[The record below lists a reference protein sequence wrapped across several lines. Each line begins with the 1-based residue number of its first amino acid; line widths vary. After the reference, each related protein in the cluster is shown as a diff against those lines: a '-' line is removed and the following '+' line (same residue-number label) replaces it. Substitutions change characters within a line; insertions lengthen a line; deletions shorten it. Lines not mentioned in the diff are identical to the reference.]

1 MSKKAE
7 SKPHLLKILNKIG
20 ENLKSVLDENK
31 EDEYFE
37 NIILNYSLIENL
49 LKYSIYLKMTWNLT
63 EIKSGNYVSREEL
76 LKKFK
81 SARDFCRDITF
92 YQAGEIALGINL
104 IEYSLYK
111 KISKIRKDRNNL
123 IHQYWLFEHQ
133 KNPKKLKGILEGDIE
148 ASKEIV
154 NILLTLQKE
163 IGSEGVFDT
172 SIFFK

>member
-1 MSKKAE
+1 MSKKTE
-7 SKPHLLKILNKIG
+7 SKPHLLKILKKIG

-63 EIKSGNYVSREEL
+63 EIQSGQSVSREEL

-81 SARDFCRDITF
+81 SARDFCKNLSF
-92 YQAGEIALGINL
+92 YQAGELALGINL
-104 IEYSLYK
+104 IEYPLYQK
-111 KISKIRKDRNNL
+111 VSQIRKSRNNL
-123 IHQYWLFEHQ
+123 IHQYWLFEYQ
-133 KNPKKLKGILEGDIE
+133 KNPKKLKVILEGDIE

-154 NILLTLQKE
+154 RILLTLQKE
-163 IGSEGVFDT
+163 IGSEGVFDI